1 MLAALDA
8 KTRMAVNAR
17 EDENKHLKSQVAHYK
32 AASQAELVA
41 QQRDIL
47 ALLEALT
54 NTTICEEGVRTAAF
68 QSQNI
73 LSYFFFFC
81 RRNVFCAFLRHLIW

>member
-1 MLAALDA
+1 VFRQQEMLAALDA
-8 KTRMAVNAR
+8 KTRIAVSAR

-32 AASQAELVA
+32 AASQAELVT

-54 NTTICEEGVRTAAF
+54 NTTICEEGVRTKAF
-68 QSQNI
+68 QSQNMFF
-73 LSYFFFFC
+73 YVFFFFFC
-81 RRNVFCAFLRHLIW
+81 